1 MGVYESMRRESGSAR
16 VGVAP
21 RVPGMAVEK
30 LEGFGDDLATVRPN
44 MHQSR
49 AVLSLNRTP
58 SYNVSKS

>member
-1 MGVYESMRRESGSAR
+1 LV
-16 VGVAP
+16 
-21 RVPGMAVEK
+21 
-30 LEGFGDDLATVRPN
+30 TVRPN